1 MKNLPSG
8 LSSLK
13 SKVDKFDI
21 GKLETT
27 SGHLSKLSN
36 VAKMMLLKGLNK
48 IKSIEDKIPAI
59 VNLGTKTILNAKINE
74 VKDKI
79 PNITNLSSTTAL
91 TALKYN
97 YYSNK
102 TFTTL
107 KWIKNTT
114 NIWFKSFYWSNLL

>member
-1 MKNLPSG
+1 MKNLPRG

-27 SGHLSKLSN
+27 SDHVSKLSN

-59 VNLGTKTILNAKINE
+59 VNLGTKTIRNAKINE